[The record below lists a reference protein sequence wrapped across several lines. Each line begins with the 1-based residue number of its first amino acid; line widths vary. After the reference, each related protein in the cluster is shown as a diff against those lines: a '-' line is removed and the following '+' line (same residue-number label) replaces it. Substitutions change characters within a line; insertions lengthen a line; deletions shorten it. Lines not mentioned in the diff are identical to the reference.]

1 MKRRGSALASVL
13 IASSLLLGLGTV
25 VSATV
30 INTTKLNQ
38 RYSEN
43 IDLELAAKS
52 ALNYGI
58 DYLKKNYKDIG
69 EGKDLTDIPVEYD
82 DINEM
87 TSIYINTDGSFT
99 VTGIAILD
107 RNSEVKAEES
117 TVIKI
122 GDDGE
127 ITQEPETPG
136 EPEIPPTDTSNPSE
150 DEENSFSKIKPINF
164 VNATK
169 DVVLGWSSI
178 ENKNY
183 IAYGGKLTHDSGYQG
198 LDSAEEL
205 KNKKISFNST
215 NFNLLL
221 KEYERE
227 EYNNFK
233 MTESYLE
240 IKGEEVKSDTF
251 KELKDNNVVVNGKVD
266 LNSGYDNNWKIDGK
280 ILIINGDLISTT
292 KVTLEVVNGGKV
304 IVNGN
309 IDIYNSLDIKLE
321 NNSLIE
327 VNGNEVNGQKVG
339 GKIRVSSKTNIE
351 MDKSTFFVYNDFETS
366 DEINFDIKDS
376 KIDVLGKVKT
386 SAVIEV
392 NINENSRFDIGNDFE
407 SGTRFDLNIDNSIIN
422 IYGNIVCPGLLSG
435 DIKNNSKLVIRDSI
449 SASGTGYSFNLDNSL
464 LIASDL
470 TAPGGSSFTLKD
482 SVIVSDYIKSSSL
495 ITINLERSSLIVKK
509 DFDVNGITTNLKN
522 SVIVSVNLFKSLWNS
537 TITNNYK
544 SYILSGGNFEVG
556 AGTIISGSEDITP
569 DSKIVIDSI
578 KYFIEVN

>member
-1 MKRRGSALASVL
+1 MKRRGSALVSVL
-13 IASSLLLGLGTV
+13 IASSLLLGIGTI

-30 INTTKLNQ
+30 VNTTKLNQ

-58 DYLKKNYKDIG
+58 DYFKKNDITIPVGGKKDIPGMFGDYNNIKEKVEIKREG
-69 EGKDLTDIPVEYD
+69 EDT
-82 DINEM
+82 
-87 TSIYINTDGSFT
+87 FT
-99 VTGIAILD
+99 ITGIAILD

-122 GDDGE
+122 SNDGE
-127 ITQEPETPG
+127 ITQEPDS
-136 EPEIPPTDTSNPSE
+136 PEIPPTDTSDPSE

-240 IKGEEVKSDTF
+240 IKGEDVKSDTF
-251 KELKDNNVVVNGKVD
+251 KELKDNNVVVDGKVN
-266 LNSGYDNNWKIDGK
+266 LNSGDDNNWKIDGK

>member
-13 IASSLLLGLGTV
+13 IASSLLLGVGTI

-58 DYLKKNYKDIG
+58 DYLKKNYKTIPEVE
-69 EGKDLTDIPVEYD
+69 EGFNKEGILYEGD
-82 DINEM
+82 DI
-87 TSIYINTDGSFT
+87 TKDINITKKGNKFT
-99 VTGIAILD
+99 VTGIASLG
-107 RNSEVKAEES
+107 RNSEIKAEES
-117 TVIKI
+117 TVITI
-122 GDDGE
+122 GEDGE
-127 ITQEPETPG
+127 ITQEPDS
-136 EPEIPPTDTSNPSE
+136 PEIPPTDTSDPSE

-240 IKGEEVKSDTF
+240 IKGEDVKSDTF
-251 KELKDNNVVVNGKVD
+251 KELKDNNVVVDGKVN
-266 LNSGYDNNWKIDGK
+266 LNSGDDNNWKIDGK

-509 DFDVNGITTNLKN
+509 DFDVSGITTNLKN
-522 SVIVSVNLFKSLWNS
+522 SVIVSVNLFRALWNS
-537 TITNNYK
+537 TITNDYK
-544 SYILSGGNFEVG
+544 SYILTGGNFDVG
-556 AGTIISGSEDITP
+556 SGTVISGSKDITP

-578 KYFIEVN
+578 NYFIEVNS

>member
-13 IASSLLLGLGTV
+13 IASGFLLGIGTI

-58 DYLKKNYKDIG
+58 DYFKKNYTTMTFPYNDDVKFEDEEDDDNIIKSVEIKRAGEDI
-69 EGKDLTDIPVEYD
+69 
-82 DINEM
+82 
-87 TSIYINTDGSFT
+87 FT
-99 VTGIAILD
+99 ITGIASLD
-107 RNSEVKAEES
+107 RNSEIKAEES

-122 GDDGE
+122 SNDGE
-127 ITQEPETPG
+127 ITQQPDSPETPS
-136 EPEIPPTDTSNPSE
+136 TDTSDSSK

-164 VNATK
+164 INSTK
-169 DVVLGWSSI
+169 DVALGWSTI

-183 IAYGGKLTHDSGYQG
+183 IAYGGKLTHNSGYQG
-198 LDSAEEL
+198 LDLSEEL
-205 KNKKISFNST
+205 KNKKVSFNST

-233 MTESYLE
+233 MTESYFK
-240 IKGEEVKSDTF
+240 IKGEDVKSDTF
-251 KELKDNNVVVNGKVD
+251 KELKDNNVVVDGEVR

-309 IDIYNSLDIKLE
+309 IDISNLLDIKLD

-351 MDKSTFFVYNDFETS
+351 MDESTFFVYNDFETS
-366 DEINFDIKDS
+366 DELNFDIKDS
-376 KIDVLGKVKT
+376 KIDILGKVKT

-435 DIKNNSKLVIRDSI
+435 DIKNNSKLVIRDRI
-449 SASGTGYSFNLDNSL
+449 SVSGTGYSFNLDNSL

-522 SVIVSVNLFKSLWNS
+522 SVIVSVNLFRSLWNS

-569 DSKIVIDSI
+569 DSKIVVDSI